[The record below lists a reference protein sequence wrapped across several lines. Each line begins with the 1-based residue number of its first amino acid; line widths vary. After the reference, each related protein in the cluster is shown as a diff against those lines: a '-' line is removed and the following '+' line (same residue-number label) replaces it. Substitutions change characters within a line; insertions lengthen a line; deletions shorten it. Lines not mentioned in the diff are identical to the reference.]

1 MAESCDATCSALG
14 RSCQAH
20 RLNAVSS
27 AAELELA
34 TTGAGERCSGGNTL
48 NAAYPQ
54 MPLKVAGSS
63 SCYTRSSSTA
73 STCAAVPTTSTWR
86 RICCCTDAN
95 ENAARLCPVAHGDCS
110 SGGGGWWLNADSGAC
125 ANAAIAGVSWSDVTA
140 LAQTDFNSRFEA
152 TGGLLARFCAA
163 CASTHQVIVY
173 QRTTMP
179 SAPMSTDWYS
189 LFRTHWESAQSG
201 TSNTLHANFE
211 LYSSMVDLAS
221 GANKWT
227 YCDYDVASVGFP
239 GQCGPTGAVS
249 AQWNALSGGQ
259 SVTWE
264 MPESITNAPTSAPTT
279 TASLYVYTPTTSC
292 TYSTNGNAPCCG
304 TATTIVIE
312 SSVAEIKAGAFQACT
327 AVAVVDASQA
337 TSLVTIRAGAFYG
350 MTSLLSVDLSAAAAL
365 THIETDAFKLCAKLA
380 QLKYPPG
387 LLAVP
392 GAGAFHSTAIEP
404 TGVVWPSG
412 GTPVCG
418 GTEAYFDWAH
428 ACRGART
435 VVDALCST
443 SALDVASSACFPTMD
458 AAAPQCVVEVDAAI
472 VSAGALAWFTDPATL
487 SLGMKLAANGALVT
501 HVCVT
506 H

>member
-1 MAESCDATCSALG
+1 MQDLDTHSYNTG
-14 RSCQAH
+14 RSGTACRSPAQSWWGWGNNGETGTLSFVSPGSYTGTIDYTHCWDGGYTTVTVNGVEISRAYGGTGPSH
-20 RLNAVSS
+20 NKTFVILAGQTLSLQEPNGGIIRLNS
-27 AAELELA
+27 L
-34 TTGAGERCSGGNTL
+34 TL
-48 NAAYPQ
+48 D
-54 MPLKVAGSS
+54 
-63 SCYTRSSSTA
+63 C
-73 STCAAVPTTSTWR
+73 
-86 RICCCTDAN
+86 AN
-95 ENAARLCPVAHGDCS
+95 ESNS
-110 SGGGGWWLNADSGAC
+110 
-125 ANAAIAGVSWSDVTA
+125 VS
-140 LAQTDFNSRFEA
+140 L
-152 TGGLLARFCAA
+152 
-163 CASTHQVIVY
+163 
-173 QRTTMP
+173 
-179 SAPMSTDWYS
+179 
-189 LFRTHWESAQSG
+189 
-201 TSNTLHANFE
+201 
-211 LYSSMVDLAS
+211 
-221 GANKWT
+221 
-227 YCDYDVASVGFP
+227 
-239 GQCGPTGAVS
+239 
-249 AQWNALSGGQ
+249 
-259 SVTWE
+259 
-264 MPESITNAPTSAPTT
+264 APTSFPTKAPTEAPTAAPTT
-279 TASLYVYTPTTSC
+279 AASTAPYLYTPTTSC

-487 SLGMKLAANGALVT
+487 SLGMKLAANSALVT